1 MRELWADPLDQTTA
15 EIFLDAVNSSRQG
28 LFKLD
33 HGELPPIPGV
43 HLPGP
48 LQAQDAPGMDFRHI
62 SDDSHKLWIALCP
75 ALKHSKARFRALVG
89 RAFYD
94 AS

>member
-1 MRELWADPLDQTTA
+1 
-15 EIFLDAVNSSRQG
+15 
-28 LFKLD
+28 
-33 HGELPPIPGV
+33 
-43 HLPGP
+43 
-48 LQAQDAPGMDFRHI
+48 MDFRHI